1 MLFPG
6 REGQDVTRLSL
17 GVHGLTDDA
26 AGHLPEELLVAG
38 GEETKARS
46 PERGVEAEALGF
58 SNGDIG
64 PPGGRGLEITQREGF
79 GGDGDQQA
87 LGFADLLLDPTVL
100 FDDAEEVGGLHHHGS
115 DTLVVKF
122 LEAQGAN
129 HAELIGVD
137 ELHDQTEVP
146 YIGADG
152 RQILGV
158 DGTGDEETGLLGHS
172 PGHEDSLGGRGGT
185 VVEGGVGVL
194 HPGQGGDHGLVL
206 EDRLEGSLGDLGLVR
221 GIGGDELGLGAEG
234 VDRFRNVVV
243 VASPP
248 EEEGVAGTEVLPLS
262 LLKVAGDLGFRK
274 GGSEFQG
281 LTAPVAVG
289 NRPVKELLNG
299 GDPDGLQHLP
309 YIFGVLWKVAH

>member
-1 MLFPG
+1 MFPG
-6 REGQDVTRLSL
+6 REGQDVTSLPL
-17 GVHGLTDDA
+17 GVHGLAYDA
-26 AGHLPEELLVAG
+26 AGHLPEKLLVAG
-38 GEETKARS
+38 REEAEARS
-46 PERGVEAEALGF
+46 PEGGVEAEALSF

-64 PPGGRGLEITQREGF
+64 PPGGGGLEVAQGEGF
-79 GGDGDQQA
+79 GGDGDQQT
-87 LGFADLLLDPTVL
+87 LGLADFLLDPAVL
-100 FDDAEEVGGLHHHGS
+100 FDDAEEVGGLDHHGA
-115 DTLVVKF
+115 DTLVVEPF
-122 LEAQGAN
+122 EAQGTD
-129 HAELIGVD
+129 HAKLIGVD
-137 ELHDQTEVP
+137 KFYDQTEVP
-146 YIGADG
+146 DIGADG

-158 DGTGDEETGLLGHS
+158 DRTGDEKTGLLGHP
-172 PGHEDSLGGRGGT
+172 PGHEDSLGGRGGS

-289 NRPVKELLNG
+289 NRPVKELLNR
-299 GDPDGLQHLP
+299 GDPNGLQHLP